1 MSEITREQIEEL
13 CKRLEIKAD
22 MIQLGETIAYG
33 SDSEIMREAATLIRR
48 LVAERDEAIAQSK
61 RNWDDCG
68 KMHDALGRA
77 LQIVCLSEELCD
89 AVDAEAEDIE
99 TGKRKSFRILQEI
112 GPLVEKVQKQAEEA
126 FNGWPRF

>member
-1 MSEITREQIEEL
+1 MTEITREQIEEL

-68 KMHDALGRA
+68 KMYDALGRA

-89 AVDAEAEDIE
+89 AVDAEAEDIG
-99 TGKRKSFRILQEI
+99 TGKRNSLRILQEI
-112 GPLVEKVQKQAEEA
+112 GPLVEKVRKQAEEA